1 LKQNKKRKY
10 NKRKRDT
17 SLTKLDSH
25 AFINLNKNKITMT
38 DEHKKLLGKHLI
50 NVGYRLA
57 KDKSGKT
64 IDDVVDDMKNVFVQI
79 KKLKTLYDRD

>member
-25 AFINLNKNKITMT
+25 AFINLNKITMT
-38 DEHKKLLGKHLI
+38 EEHKTMLGKHLI
-50 NVGYRLA
+50 NIGYKLA

-64 IDDVVDDMKNVFVQI
+64 IDDVVADMKNVFMQI
-79 KKLKTLYDRD
+79 SKLKKHYDK